1 MKRFFLSLLISIIAI
16 GIFAQKGKVAS
27 TLNFIDAGNLDKAK
41 EAIDAAIV
49 HEKTKEWPKTYYA
62 KGRLAQTLFETG
74 DPAKQ
79 ALYPEPLMVAYNSY
93 LKSIELDE
101 KESMEKLIIMQLPQ
115 LSNDFLDWAIALFE
129 ASEFDKSLIA
139 FEKLIEIQKSDI
151 YIGSVDSAVIF
162 NAGLSAYNAKSWD
175 KAIDYFDQS
184 IAMGYGDTQP
194 HLFKY
199 LTYNETE
206 DLKSAEKALTDAYE
220 SFPADQNILLNLI
233 QFYLENEMD
242 DAAFDYIN
250 KAKESDQNNYS
261 LHWAEGVLYLKQDK
275 YYKAIAALE
284 KSIEIK
290 SDFFNTQYNIGVC
303 YYNQAS
309 NMYNDANDIMDN
321 AKYKVA
327 IDKANEVFTSAVPYM
342 ETALELKPND
352 LETMISLKELY
363 YRLKMTEKYDVV
375 VDKIAELENK

>member
-16 GIFAQKGKVAS
+16 GAFAQKGKVAS
-27 TLNFIDAGNLDKAK
+27 TLNFIDAGTFDKAK

-62 KGRLAQTLFETG
+62 KGRLAQALYETD

-79 ALYPEPLMVAYNSY
+79 ALYPEPLMLAYTSY

-101 KESMEKLIIMQLPQ
+101 KESMQKLVILQLPQ
-115 LSNDFLDWAIALFE
+115 LSNDFLEWAIAEFE
-129 ASEFDKSLIA
+129 AEEFVKSLIA

-162 NAGLSAYNAKSWD
+162 NAGLSAYNAKLWD
-175 KAIDYFDQS
+175 KAIDYFDQGIS
-184 IAMGYGDTQP
+184 MAYGKTQP
-194 HLFKY
+194 YLFKY
-199 LTYNETE
+199 LTYNEMGDME
-206 DLKSAEKALTDAYE
+206 NAEKALTDAFE
-220 SFPADQNILLNLI
+220 AFPADQNILLNLI

-250 KAKESDQNNYS
+250 MAKESDQNNYS
-261 LHWAEGVLYLKQDK
+261 LFWAEGILYLKQDK
-275 YYKAIAALE
+275 FDEAIIALK

-290 SDFFNTQYNIGVC
+290 PDFFNTQYNIGVC
-303 YYNQAS
+303 YYNKAS
-309 NMYNDANDIMDN
+309 NMFNEANDIMDN
-321 AKYKVA
+321 AEYKEATDKAYKVFGDA
-327 IDKANEVFTSAVPYM
+327 IPYM
-342 ETALELKPND
+342 ETAHDLNPDD
-352 LETMISLKELY
+352 LETLISLKELY

-375 VDKIAELENK
+375 VAKINELENK